1 VTSTHSIFVSALI
14 TTHHDGRLGGMPDPW
29 NANIH
34 YDARLNACVPASAT
48 SVLDAGCGDG
58 FLAAQLATRISRV
71 IAIDLDAPVLERART
86 RFPDANVTWCHGDM
100 LTHPFERG
108 SFDAVVSNAALHHL
122 PDSKAAL
129 HRLSELVRPGG
140 TLAIVGFARMQMRDW
155 PWALVRRPGPGQPG
169 PAKMGAHRAKDLA
182 TAGNVPA
189 VAPEHPPD
197 LAQCPH
203 LPPAPRAVPDHLA
216 RTRLTNTPGQAL
228 AVRAC

>member
-1 VTSTHSIFVSALI
+1 MTSAHSIFVAALI

-48 SVLDAGCGDG
+48 LVLDAGCGDG
-58 FLAAQLATRISRV
+58 FLAAQLARRISRV

-129 HRLSELVRPGG
+129 HRLSELVHPGG

-155 PWALVRRPGPGQPG
+155 PWAGTAFVALGLANRIRR
-169 PAKMGAHRAKDLA
+169 KW
-182 TAGNVPA
+182 
-189 VAPEHPPD
+189 EHT
-197 LAQCPH
+197 
-203 LPPAPRAVPDHLA
+203 APRTWPPPETFQQLRRNTHETLPGA
-216 RTRLTNTPGQAL
+216 RISRLLLGRYLIVWHAP
-228 AVRAC
+228 R